1 MSMKNLLSVI
11 QAPIKQDIELFK
23 EFYNAQLYSEIP
35 LLGAALQ
42 SVSASVG
49 KMMRPMLLL
58 LVSRACGNVSQEA
71 YAAASSLE
79 LLHTAS
85 LLNDDVVDESDMRR
99 GRPSLNTLHGN
110 RVAILTGDYLFSLAL
125 KNAAM
130 TKNIEVIEQLSLL
143 GCMLSSGEIIQL
155 QTQRN
160 SAYNEKNYFDIIK
173 GKTASLFAACA
184 YIGALAADAPGELA
198 AALRR
203 FGELIGICFQV
214 KDDIFDY
221 YSSDIGKPTGSD
233 MREGKITL
241 PAIYVLET
249 SSSPVANAVK
259 EKLAA
264 GKELD
269 EKEIELLIELSK
281 NEGGVEYA
289 LSKIEELRAE
299 ALAVL
304 PQSLPS
310 DCREALVAYL
320 DYAIQREK

>member
-1 MSMKNLLSVI
+1 MKNLLSVV

-85 LLNDDVVDESDMRR
+85 LLHDDVVDESDMRR

-184 YIGALAADAPGELA
+184 YIGALAAGAPGELA

-203 FGELIGICFQV
+203 FGELIGICFQI

-249 SSSPVANAVK
+249 SSSPVAKAVK

-264 GKELD
+264 SKEPD

-304 PQSLPS
+304 PQSLSS